1 MRTSSFSKKA
11 LWSLCI
17 ASAGLFSA
25 CSDSDNEDNRF
36 VSDKT
41 GPYFV
46 SITGDSSEYI
56 MQLENID
63 SGETNVKDNI
73 KQLDQSGYT
82 WIFSDNHK
90 HAIGFIYNQGDP
102 GIGLGYDVTSEGNFR
117 LAGQFQIADRFTTY
131 GFFDDKAIAAVGGQA
146 IKDKEGREDGVTF
159 NVVDLNNNLKKHSLT
174 IETLDV
180 FKKGE
185 QATLS
190 GIVDRGNG
198 TFLSGAVVSGPRD
211 PNAGGGASTGVI
223 SDPNRVYVAI
233 LDRDFKIVGHLED
246 DRISY
251 SSGRMRSQYYS
262 QIGIADDGAVYVFSG
277 SYESTTTLP
286 AGALKINKGSNEF
299 DKAYYFNIEEAL
311 DGHKFR
317 KVWHATGSLFLLE
330 VYNEVTPEKPAT
342 ATATQY
348 AIADMNAKTIKWI
361 KGEFPE
367 KDQITQSGLPTTI
380 NGHLYFPIT
389 TAEASHIYI
398 INPTDASVKKGIK
411 INGVSKINAVGYLK

>member
-25 CSDSDNEDNRF
+25 CSDSDSEDNRF
-36 VSDKT
+36 VSEKT

-46 SITGDSSEYI
+46 SITGDTSEYI
-56 MQLENID
+56 MQLED
-63 SGETNVKDNI
+63 VSSGEVSVKDNI
-73 KQLDQSGYT
+73 KQLDQAGYT
-82 WIFSDNHK
+82 WIFSDDHK
-90 HAIGFIYNQGDP
+90 HAIGFIYQQGDP
-102 GIGLGYDVTSEGNFR
+102 GIGLGYDVTPEGNFR
-117 LAGQFQIADRFTTY
+117 QAGQFQISDRFTTY
-131 GFFDDKAIAAVGGQA
+131 GFFDNKAVAAVGGQA
-146 IKDKEGREDGVTF
+146 LKEKEGREDGVTF
-159 NVVDLNNNLKKHSLT
+159 NVVDLNKNLKKYSLT

-198 TFLSGAVVSGPRD
+198 TFLSGAVVSGPKD

-223 SDPNRVYVAI
+223 SDPDRVYVAI
-233 LDRDFKIVGHLED
+233 LDRDFKIVGHIED

-262 QIGIADDGAVYVFSG
+262 QIGIADDGTVYVFSG
-277 SYESTTTLP
+277 SYESTTKLP
-286 AGALKINKGSNEF
+286 AGALKINKGSEEF
-299 DKAYYFNIEEAL
+299 DKSYYFNIQEAL
-311 DGHKFR
+311 GGYKFR
-317 KVWHATGSLFLLE
+317 KVWHVTGNIFLLE
-330 VYNEVTPEKPAT
+330 VYNEITPEKPAT

-348 AIADMNAKTIKWI
+348 ALLDMSVKTVKWI
-361 KGEFPE
+361 KDDFPAKE
-367 KDQITQSGLPTTI
+367 EITKAGLPTTVK
-380 NGHLYFPIT
+380 GTLYFPVT
-389 TAEASHIYI
+389 TTDASYIYI

-411 INGVSKINAVGYLK
+411 INGIKEINAVGYLK